1 MFSYKNY
8 ITNRQNVNVYEMYG
22 VKIALVQDLLR
33 GFYPWEIDEIV
44 SKLSKNNSVD
54 LSKYKNQ
61 TSVTDYVTLDI
72 EVAFT
77 RQDNSSRTSRKQ

>member
-1 MFSYKNY
+1 
-8 ITNRQNVNVYEMYG
+8 MYG

-72 EVAFT
+72 
-77 RQDNSSRTSRKQ
+77 SSPGISARRRVVLDRLGLAGQIKLSNLD